1 MRASSTRTRKPRWG
15 RYTLGLSLVVASVP
29 DIASAQAPG
38 QLPNTYVQ
46 RNLVSDGAVPADHV
60 DPNLV
65 NAWGLAFNPFGFAWV
80 ADNGSGVSTLY
91 DGDGNA
97 QPLVVTVPVPNG
109 AMAPSSPTGIVFS
122 GSEGFVVTQGTA
134 SGPAR
139 FIFVTEQGVVAA
151 WAPAADPTNAVI
163 TVDNSGA
170 GAVYKGLAL
179 ATNGAGTYLYAAN
192 FATAKVDVFDSTF
205 APATLAGN
213 FTDHS
218 LPAGFAPFGIQNING
233 DIYVSYAQQD
243 EQHKDD
249 VPGAGLGYVNV
260 FDANGRFIR
269 RLISQGN
276 LNAPWGMAVA
286 PASFGRFA
294 GRLLVGNFGDGTI
307 NAYDTVTGALDAQLQ
322 GANGQPLVIEGL
334 WALSFG
340 NGLQNQ
346 PANTLFFTAGP
357 ADESHGLYGRID
369 APTATTGT
377 RQPRALRR

>member
-1 MRASSTRTRKPRWG
+1 M
-15 RYTLGLSLVVASVP
+15 ASVP
-29 DIASAQAPG
+29 GIAAAQAPG
-38 QLPNTYVQ
+38 ELPNTYAQ
-46 RNLVSDGAVPADHV
+46 RNLVSDGAVPAEHV
-60 DPNLV
+60 DPNIV
-65 NAWGLAFNPFGFAWV
+65 NGWGLAFNPFGFAWV

-97 QPLVVTVPVPNG
+97 QPLVVTVPVPAG

-122 GSEGFVVTQGTA
+122 GSEGFVVKQGTA

-151 WAPAADPTNAVI
+151 WAPAADPVNAVI
-163 TVDNSGA
+163 TVDNSGS

-179 ATNGAGTYLYAAN
+179 ATNGTGTYLYATN
-192 FATAKVDVFDSTF
+192 FSKAKVDVFDSTF
-205 APATLAGN
+205 APATLAGS
-213 FTDHS
+213 FADPS
-218 LPAGFAPFGIQNING
+218 LPAGYAPFGIQNING

-243 EQHKDD
+243 AQYKDD

-322 GANGQPLVIEGL
+322 GTNGQPLVIEGL

-346 PANTLFFTAGP
+346 PTNTLFFTSGP
-357 ADESHGLYGRID
+357 GDEAHGLYGRID
-369 APTATTGT
+369 APAVTTTGT
-377 RQPRALRR
+377 HQPRALHR